1 MSIPLLT
8 EHTALGAV
16 MTTVG
21 PETVPLHY
29 GDPVAEHNAVR
40 SRVGVADL
48 SHRGVWHLRG
58 PDATRFLQGT
68 LSNDIAALGPG
79 EGCYALSLTGRGKII
94 SDLVVLRRKEGFL
107 MHAPA
112 ETREAGFASLERFL
126 IGDDAELTDETG
138 RIGIIGVYGP
148 ACRETT
154 SLFEEA
160 LPELP
165 EFHFA
170 ERNFEG
176 EPILLAAAFWTGEKG
191 IELLAPASILP
202 ALWAAL
208 TARAAEAGGRPVG
221 DAALDS
227 LRLEAGIPRGGTDFD
242 EETLPQSAALERA
255 LSHTKG
261 CYRGQEIVLRV
272 HTKGEVKHVL
282 RGLVLDEAEG
292 SLPARGTKL
301 LIEGEERGWVTRA
314 VHSPTLGKIIGLA
327 YLQKPART
335 PGTSVRLD
343 SSPPRTAT
351 VTSLPFYHRG

>member
-1 MSIPLLT
+1 MSMPLLT
-8 EHTALGAV
+8 EHTGLGAV
-16 MTTVG
+16 MTALG

-29 GDPVAEHNAVR
+29 GDPVAEHRAVR
-40 SRVGVADL
+40 SRLGVADL
-48 SHRGVWHLRG
+48 SHRGVWRLQG

-68 LSNDIAALGPG
+68 LSNDVAALGPG

-112 ETREAGFASLERFL
+112 ETRDAGFASLDRFL
-126 IGDDAELTDETG
+126 IGDDAELRDETG

-148 ACRETT
+148 ACREAV
-154 SLFEEA
+154 SLFDEA
-160 LPELP
+160 LPELH

-170 ERNFEG
+170 ERNFED
-176 EPILLAAAFWTGEKG
+176 EPILLAASFWTGEKG
-191 IELLAPASILP
+191 IELLAPASVLP

-208 TARAAEAGGRPVG
+208 MERAAEAGGRPVG

-227 LRLEAGIPRGGTDFD
+227 LRLEAGVPRGGTDFD
-242 EETLPQSAALERA
+242 EETLPQSAALEGA

-272 HTKGEVKHVL
+272 HTKGEVKHL
-282 RGLVLDEAEG
+282 LMGLVLDEAAG
-292 SLPARGTKL
+292 PLPARGTKL
-301 LIEGEERGWVTRA
+301 LIEGEERGWLTRF

-335 PGTSVRLD
+335 PGTSVTLA

-351 VTSLPFYHRG
+351 VAPLPFYRRS

>member
-1 MSIPLLT
+1 MSMPLLA
-8 EHTALGAV
+8 EHTRLGAV
-16 MTTVG
+16 MTAAG
-21 PETVPLHY
+21 PETIPLHY
-29 GDPVAEHNAVR
+29 GDPVAEHKAVR
-40 SRVGVADL
+40 DRVGVADL
-48 SHRGVWHLRG
+48 SHRGVWRLQG

-68 LSNDIAALGPG
+68 LSNDIAALEPG

-94 SDLVVLRRKEGFL
+94 SDVIVLRRKHGFL

-112 ETREAGFASLERFL
+112 ETREAGFASLDRFL

-138 RIGIIGVYGP
+138 KIGIIGVYGP
-148 ACRETT
+148 DCRETA

-160 LPELP
+160 LPQLP

-170 ERNFEG
+170 ERNFKD

-191 IELLAPASILP
+191 LELLAPASVLP
-202 ALWAAL
+202 ALWATL
-208 TARAAEAGGRPVG
+208 TARATEAGGRPVG

-227 LRLEAGIPRGGTDFD
+227 LRLEAGIPRCGADFD
-242 EETLPQSAALERA
+242 EETLPQSAALESA

-282 RGLVLDEAEG
+282 MGLVLDEAEG
-292 SLPARGTKL
+292 PLPARGTKL
-301 LIEGEERGWVTRA
+301 LVGGEERGWVTRV
-314 VHSPTLGKIIGLA
+314 VHSPTLGKIIALA

-335 PGTSVRLD
+335 PGTSVRLE
-343 SSPPRTAT
+343 SSPPRIAT
-351 VTSLPFYHRG
+351 VTPLPFYHGG